1 MTSILTAPFEEIIA
15 YKIKQIAQQQVVT
28 PLDSLRALAKMQDR
42 PRDVSSHIRVN
53 RVALLADLQNPTV
66 QAGDSD
72 GDDPGYDPVALA
84 RRLIRQGAQGL
95 VIATDKRY
103 YGGGV
108 VHLTLVSNA
117 VDVPVVRRDYI
128 LDEYQVVETRAAGAD
143 GLLITAPVVNPNTL
157 RRLVSATQRNLMTAV
172 VEVHSADE
180 LEAVLPLEPRVIAI
194 NNRHPITREIDLS
207 LTPRLVERVPGHI
220 TVVTMGGLQTP
231 YDVARVASGVD
242 GVLVPQDMLLDPE
255 RAAALRHILG
265 ISDDSII
272 PNTEPPPLE

>member
-1 MTSILTAPFEEIIA
+1 MTSILVAPYEEIIA
-15 YKIKQIAQQQVVT
+15 YKVKQIAQQQVVT
-28 PLDSLRALAKMQDR
+28 PIDSLRALAKMQDR
-42 PRDVSSHIRVN
+42 PRDVSSHVRVN
-53 RVALLADLQNPTV
+53 RVALLAELQNPAF
-66 QAGDSD
+66 QAGEVD

-95 VIATDKRY
+95 VVATDKRY

-143 GLLITAPVVNPNTL
+143 GLLVTTPVVNSTTL

-180 LEAVLPLEPRVIAI
+180 LEAVLPLEPRLIAI
-194 NNRHPITREIDLS
+194 NNRHPLTREVDLT

-220 TVVTMGGLQTP
+220 TVITMGGLHSP

-242 GVLVPQDMLLDPE
+242 GVLVPQDMLLDPQQ
-255 RAAALRHILG
+255 AAALRHILG
-265 ISDDSII
+265 IADENII
-272 PNTEPPPLE
+272 PNTEPPPFD